1 MCGVC
6 AVCVPQK
13 RERASCMVEAATFV
27 KLSGDAC
34 THTHEWQ
41 LLRFNMGLNGN
52 F

>member
-1 MCGVC
+1 MR
-6 AVCVPQK
+6 ALK
-13 RERASCMVEAATFV
+13 ERGLGHVLRV

-41 LLRFNMGLNGN
+41 LLGLYMGLNGN